1 MEGERQGEIS
11 PGSLPWGDSGINL
24 SKDTDSS
31 TAEGK
36 VRLFI
41 KMDDTTPN
49 SSKINGFRATSLEKK
64 REQGQGTAEK
74 IKKTRARVLLCSC

>member
-11 PGSLPWGDSGINL
+11 PGSLLWGDSGINL

-49 SSKINGFRATSLEKK
+49 SSKINGFRATAPEKK
-64 REQGQGTAEK
+64 REQGQGTA
-74 IKKTRARVLLCSC
+74 KKTNKKKGPKCRSC

>member
-11 PGSLPWGDSGINL
+11 PGSLLWGDSGINL

-41 KMDDTTPN
+41 KMDDATPN
-49 SSKINGFRATSLEKK
+49 FSKINGFRATAPEKK
-64 REQGQGTAEK
+64 EK
-74 IKKTRARVLLCSC
+74 LKN

>member
-11 PGSLPWGDSGINL
+11 PGSLLWGDSGINL

-49 SSKINGFRATSLEKK
+49 IKINGFRATAPEKK
-64 REQGQGTAEK
+64 ERAGAGNKKKKKNLGQEC
-74 IKKTRARVLLCSC
+74 RSC

>member
-24 SKDTDSS
+24 SKETDSS

-41 KMDDTTPN
+41 KMDDTTPH
-49 SSKINGFRATSLEKK
+49 SSKMNGFRATALQANRAGG
-64 REQGQGTAEK
+64 REQQKKLGQ
-74 IKKTRARVLLCSC
+74 VCP

>member
-1 MEGERQGEIS
+1 VEGERQGDIS

-36 VRLFI
+36 VRLFY
-41 KMDDTTPN
+41 
-49 SSKINGFRATSLEKK
+49 
-64 REQGQGTAEK
+64 
-74 IKKTRARVLLCSC
+74 